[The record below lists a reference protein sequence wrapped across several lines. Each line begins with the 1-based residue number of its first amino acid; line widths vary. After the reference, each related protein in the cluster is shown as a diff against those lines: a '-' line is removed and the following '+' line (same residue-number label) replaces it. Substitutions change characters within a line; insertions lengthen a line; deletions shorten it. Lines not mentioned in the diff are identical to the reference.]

1 MIKAAIIAIGDEL
14 LIGETINTNSA
25 WLGKELTSLGITVNS
40 SITISDN
47 QDSIINSISQ
57 LAEINDII
65 ITTGGLGPTKDDI
78 TKKAIAKSFNVE
90 LVEDQKTRLHLI
102 DYFTRRGRE
111 ITELHLEQALLP
123 SCSIALNN
131 SVGTA
136 PGIYTNQK
144 GKLYFNL
151 PGVPREMKSIFEEN
165 IVPILN
171 EYKSKVKDDYFVY
184 KTIYTT
190 GIVESEIA
198 KRISYL
204 DDENESIKFAY
215 LPSYSGVRLRL
226 GVLNSELI
234 SNKNLINDLE
244 FKIREHL
251 YSHVIEEE
259 KPILEAFQEFFIKNN
274 WTISVAE
281 SCTGG
286 GLGSLLTELS
296 GSSKILQG
304 GFIVY
309 SNKAKQ
315 ELLNV
320 QESTLNKYGAVSKE
334 TAIELAHNCRI
345 KLKTDFAISITG
357 IAGPDGGSDEKPVGT
372 VWIGISNSDET
383 KAIKF
388 VFLKNREA
396 NRELSKYTAL
406 SLLYRQLKYKIDLE

>member
-25 WLGKELTSLGITVNS
+25 WLGKELTTLGITINS
-40 SITISDN
+40 SVTISD
-47 QDSIINSISQ
+47 DLDTIISSLSE
-57 LAEINDII
+57 LAKLNDII

-78 TKKAIAKSFNVE
+78 TKKALATYFDVE
-90 LVEDQKTRLHLI
+90 LKEDPNTKSQLI
-102 DYFTRRGRE
+102 DYFRRRNRE
-111 ITELHLEQALLP
+111 LTDIHLEQALLP
-123 SCSIALNN
+123 SLSNALSN

-136 PGIYTNQK
+136 PGIFTKQK
-144 GKLYFNL
+144 NKLYFNL

-165 IVPILN
+165 IVGIVN
-171 EYKSKVKDDYFVY
+171 DYKSELKEDYFVY

-226 GVLNSELI
+226 GVLNSELTSI
-234 SNKNLINDLE
+234 RNLINDLE
-244 FKIREHL
+244 LKIRQHL
-251 YSHVIEEE
+251 HSHIIEEE
-259 KPILEAFQEFFIKNN
+259 KPILAAFQEYLIKND

-286 GLGSLLTELS
+286 GLGSLLTENS
-296 GSSKILQG
+296 GSSKIFTG

-315 ELLNV
+315 DLLDV
-320 QESTLNKYGAVSKE
+320 KQSTLDKFGAVSKE
-334 TAIELAHNCRI
+334 TAIELANNCRV
-345 KLKTDFAISITG
+345 KLNTDYAISITG
-357 IAGPDGGSDEKPVGT
+357 VAGPNGGSEEKPVGT
-372 VWIGISNSDET
+372 VWIGISDMKST

-406 SLLYRQLKYKIDLE
+406 SLLYRKLKYNIDI

>member
-25 WLGKELTSLGITVNS
+25 WLGKELTSLGITINS
-40 SITISDN
+40 SIIISDN
-47 QDSIINSISQ
+47 QDSIIDSIAQ
-57 LAEINDII
+57 LSKINDII

-78 TKKAIAKSFNVE
+78 TKKAIAKYFEVD
-90 LVEDQKTRLHLI
+90 LVDDTKTRQHLI
-102 DYFTRRGRE
+102 EYFTRRGRE
-111 ITELHLEQALLP
+111 ITEQHLEQALLP
-123 SCSIALNN
+123 SCSSALSN

-136 PGIYTNQK
+136 PGIFTNK
-144 GKLYFNL
+144 EKKLYFNL

-165 IVPILN
+165 MVSIIN
-171 EYKSKVKDDYFVY
+171 EFKNIVKDDYYVY

-226 GVLNSELI
+226 GVLNSELKL
-234 SNKNLINDLE
+234 NNNLINDLE
-244 FKIREHL
+244 YKIKEHL
-251 YSHVIEEE
+251 YTHIIEEE
-259 KPILEAFQEFFIKNN
+259 KPILEAFQEYFIKNK

-296 GSSKILQG
+296 GSSKILIG
-304 GFIVY
+304 GYIVY
-309 SNKAKQ
+309 SNKAKN

-320 QESTLNKYGAVSKE
+320 QISTLDNSGAVSEE
-334 TAIELAHNCRI
+334 TAIELAHNCRL
-345 KLKTDFAISITG
+345 KLNTDFSIAITG
-357 IAGPDGGSDEKPVGT
+357 IAGPNGGSVEKPVGT
-372 VWIGISNSDET
+372 VWIGISDSKET

-406 SLLYRQLKYKIDLE
+406 SLLYRKLKYNIDF

>member
-25 WLGKELTSLGITVNS
+25 WLGKELTALGITVNS
-40 SITISDN
+40 SIIISDN
-47 QDSIINSISQ
+47 KDSIIDSILQ
-57 LAEINDII
+57 LAEINNII

-78 TKKAIAKSFNVE
+78 TKKAVATYFGVDFTEDTFTRKH
-90 LVEDQKTRLHLI
+90 LVE
-102 DYFTRRGRE
+102 YFSRRGKA
-111 ITELHLEQALLP
+111 ITELHFEQALLP
-123 SCSIALNN
+123 SCSSALIN

-136 PGIYTNQK
+136 PGIYTFLND
-144 GKLYFNL
+144 KLYFNL
-151 PGVPREMKSIFEEN
+151 PGVPREMKSIFEESIIN
-165 IVPILN
+165 IIN
-171 EYKSKVKDDYFVY
+171 DYKSNQNEDYFIY

-226 GVLNSELI
+226 GVLNSELEAN
-234 SNKNLINDLE
+234 SNLIYDIENMIYKHLE
-244 FKIREHL
+244 THI
-251 YSHVIEEE
+251 IEEG
-259 KPILEAFQEFFIKNN
+259 KPILEAFQEYFLNNN

-296 GSSKILQG
+296 GSSKILEG

-309 SNKAKQ
+309 SNKAKK

-320 QESTLNKYGAVSKE
+320 KESTLAEFGAVSEE
-334 TAIELAHNCRI
+334 TAIELAYNCR
-345 KLKTDFAISITG
+345 LKMQTDFAISITG
-357 IAGPDGGSDEKPVGT
+357 IAGPNGGTDEKPVGT
-372 VWIGISNSDET
+372 VWIGVSDSKET
-383 KAIKF
+383 KATKF

-406 SLLYRQLKYKIDLE
+406 SMLYRKLKYNI

>member
-25 WLGKELTSLGITVNS
+25 WLGKELTTLGITINS

-47 QDSIINSISQ
+47 QDSIVNSILQFSK
-57 LAEINDII
+57 INDII

-78 TKKAIAKSFNVE
+78 TKKAIAAYFGVKLE
-90 LVEDQKTRLHLI
+90 EDTTTRLHLI
-102 DYFTRRGRE
+102 EYLTRRGRE
-111 ITELHLEQALLP
+111 ITELHFEQALLP
-123 SCSIALNN
+123 SCSLALSN

-136 PGIYTNQK
+136 PGIYTIKNN
-144 GKLYFNL
+144 KLYFNL

-165 IVPILN
+165 IVAIIN
-171 EYKSKVKDDYFVY
+171 DYKSNLKDDYFVY

-226 GVLNSELI
+226 GVLNSELKA
-234 SNKNLINDLE
+234 NKNLIEQLE
-244 FKIREHL
+244 KTIYNHL
-251 YSHVIEEE
+251 ETHIIEEE
-259 KPILEAFQEFFIKNN
+259 KPILEAFHEYFLKNN

-309 SNKAKQ
+309 SNKAKK

-320 QESTLNKYGAVSKE
+320 KESTLNEFGAVSEE
-334 TAIELAHNCRI
+334 TAIELAYNCRL
-345 KLKTDFAISITG
+345 KMKTDFAISITG
-357 IAGPDGGSDEKPVGT
+357 IAGPNGGTGEKPVGT
-372 VWIGISNSDET
+372 VWIGISDLKET
-383 KAIKF
+383 KATKF

-406 SLLYRQLKYKIDLE
+406 SMLYRQLKYNI

>member
-1 MIKAAIIAIGDEL
+1 M
-14 LIGETINTNSA
+14 
-25 WLGKELTSLGITVNS
+25 
-40 SITISDN
+40 
-47 QDSIINSISQ
+47 
-57 LAEINDII
+57 
-65 ITTGGLGPTKDDI
+65 
-78 TKKAIAKSFNVE
+78 
-90 LVEDQKTRLHLI
+90 
-102 DYFTRRGRE
+102 
-111 ITELHLEQALLP
+111 
-123 SCSIALNN
+123 N

-144 GKLYFNL
+144 EKLYFNL

-165 IVPILN
+165 IVAILN
-171 EYKSKVKDDYFVY
+171 DYKGNIKDDYFVY

-204 DDENESIKFAY
+204 DDDNESVKFAY

-226 GVLNSELI
+226 GVLKSELK
-234 SNKNLINDLE
+234 SNKNLINELE
-244 FKIREHL
+244 KTITTHL
-251 YSHVIEEE
+251 ESHIIKEE
-259 KPILEAFQEFFIKNN
+259 KPILEAFQEYFLKNN

-296 GSSKILQG
+296 GSSKILEG

-320 QESTLNKYGAVSKE
+320 QKVTLDTYGAVSKE
-334 TAIELAHNCRI
+334 TAIELANNCRI

-357 IAGPDGGSDEKPVGT
+357 IAGPNGGSEDKPVGT
-372 VWIGISNSDET
+372 VWIGISDSQET
-383 KAIKF
+383 KATKF

-406 SLLYRQLKYKIDLE
+406 SMLYRKLKYNI